1 MKTTYPFP
9 KNLTIVRLFA
19 DEGYKLT
26 SYKPETEDIVFFDSF
41 AKVTTT
47 TARMSKY
54 YEITDEQANE
64 YARLRDVKLN
74 DAGVGGIDD
83 VYGENA

>member
-9 KNLTIVRLFA
+9 KNMTVVRLFA

-41 AKVTTT
+41 SKVTTT
-47 TARMSKY
+47 VARASKY

-74 DAGVGGIDD
+74 DAGFGVEE
-83 VYGENA
+83 GENA